1 MKQFKKNLTLACLVG
16 AAFTVSIASA
26 QGIQVTRDAFVD
38 TPVLSFAP
46 PPGTKS
52 ATPPQPAPAVASSSS
67 VKTWRV
73 QSEDVRLSTTL
84 ERWTKEAGYNL
95 IWDAQKQ
102 VLLSAKDSFSGTLEE
117 ALTRVL
123 SSPAIRKSDYPLEAC
138 FYPNQ
143 PPVIRVTRLGEQAEE
158 CPQ

>member
-1 MKQFKKNLTLACLVG
+1 MACLV
-16 AAFTVSIASA
+16 AATLTGSIAYA

-38 TPVLSFAP
+38 TPVLPFAP
-46 PPGTKS
+46 APGTKGAS
-52 ATPPQPAPAVASSSS
+52 FAQTLSLAPAAQAVVAGTPI
-67 VKTWRV
+67 KTWRV

-123 SSPAIRKSDYPLEAC
+123 SSPAIQKSDYPLEAC

-143 PPVIRVTRLGEQAEE
+143 PPVIRVTRLGDQAEE